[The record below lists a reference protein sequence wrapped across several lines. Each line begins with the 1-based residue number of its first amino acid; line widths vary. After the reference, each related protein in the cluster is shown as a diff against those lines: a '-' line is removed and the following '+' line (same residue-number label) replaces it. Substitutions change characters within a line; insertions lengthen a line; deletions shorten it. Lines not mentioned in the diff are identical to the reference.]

1 MPQIDIRTEIESRVG
16 IVFDLSRSIDLH
28 QQSLSDTNEKAIAGR
43 ITGLIELNETVT
55 WEAKHFGFRFN
66 LTSKITELQKPNM
79 FVDEMVKGPFK
90 SFKHTH
96 LFEEKN
102 NLVVMYDKF
111 EYISPLGILGSL
123 ADRIILENYMRE
135 LLVKRNREIKK
146 CSESNCWKKYL

>member
-1 MPQIDIRTEIESRVG
+1 MPQIDIRTEIDSKIG

-102 NLVVMYDKF
+102 NLVIMHDKF
-111 EYISPLGILGSL
+111 EYLSPAGILGSFV
-123 ADRIILENYMRE
+123 DRIILESYMRE
-135 LLVKRNREIKK
+135 LLVKRNEEIKK
-146 CSESNCWKKYL
+146 CSESDCWKKYL